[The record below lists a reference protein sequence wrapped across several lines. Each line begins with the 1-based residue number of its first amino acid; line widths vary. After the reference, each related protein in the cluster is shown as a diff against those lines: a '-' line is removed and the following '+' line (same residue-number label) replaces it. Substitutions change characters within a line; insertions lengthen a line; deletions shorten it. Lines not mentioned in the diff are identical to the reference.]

1 MSHAILGTPA
11 AEVRK
16 LQNLVDDGR
25 RLRAQLRRVARA
37 RSTRR
42 TRASGRPRARA
53 STRLAPR
60 PAWSRE
66 NRALLVSLV
75 VHYYPPDRLAGLPRE
90 LLEDAV
96 LANLDVKN
104 LAAMAAV
111 SWRGRRGGPPTTPR
125 GGRSTRGA
133 SAPRTTLRSTST
145 SARLRDAQF
154 RQRLGD
160 PGREMEWRSPGAG
173 ASGSR
178 ASRSIGGLAWWAAR
192 GRREARRGG
201 RGRSRGA
208 PGRSTTGARKYK
220 VHYVHWDARWDEW
233 VARDQLRWPVP
244 GGPHGRRRVGVDV
257 EVWCSGSAV
266 PGASAPASL
275 ARHAMRDGAGAHGDS
290 TQVAPGVVAA
300 VEGAR
305 CVGDVA
311 SSGRLWVRRGPRAPH
326 PAQAG
331 PGAPR
336 AGASNPPG
344 VASRARATTTAAV
357 APGEPPVYGQSGGH
371 VRQHGG
377 NSPGATR
384 AGPGAQGPRRS
395 TTARARGRT
404 RPSFVPHGDEAVDG
418 RVHLP
423 NQTKFRRGAAGG
435 GRCVWLAA
443 S

>member
-37 RSTRR
+37 LDKADPRER
-42 TRASGRPRARA
+42 TAARA
-53 STRLAPR
+53 GLDTIARR
-60 PAWSRE
+60 GRGWSRE

-111 SWRGRRGGPPTTPR
+111 SRAARRAASSDAAWRPQYARRFGAADDA
-125 GGRSTRGA
+125 SEHFDFGA
-133 SAPRTTLRSTST
+133 SLRES
-145 SARLRDAQF
+145 F

-160 PGREMEWRSPGAG
+160 PAPGDRVEIAWRGRFRLEGLEVYR
-173 ASGSR
+173 
-178 ASRSIGGLAWWAAR
+178 GLAWWAAEVVEKR
-192 GRREARRGG
+192 DAAAAAAAAPDGPLDDRR
-201 RGRSRGA
+201 
-208 PGRSTTGARKYK
+208 ARKYK

-244 GGPHGRRRVGVDV
+244 EGRTGAVASGDDV

-275 ARHAMRDGAGAHGDS
+275 ARDSCATGAHGDS
-290 TQVAPGVVAA
+290 TQVA
-300 VEGAR
+300 AR
-305 CVGDVA
+305 RRHG
-311 SSGRLWVRRGPRAPH
+311 RRGRALLRGRRRVVRAPLGPARPRAPH

-336 AGASNPPG
+336 AEAPP
-344 VASRARATTTAAV
+344 ALPDALRARARDDGGGPRP
-357 APGEPPVYGQSGGH
+357 PGEP
-371 VRQHGG
+371 
-377 NSPGATR
+377 
-384 AGPGAQGPRRS
+384 
-395 TTARARGRT
+395 
-404 RPSFVPHGDEAVDG
+404 
-418 RVHLP
+418 
-423 NQTKFRRGAAGG
+423 
-435 GRCVWLAA
+435 
-443 S
+443 